1 MLKGCLNWVS
11 RHEFRKLIRWVALR
25 ILANQTTCRLWSFWT
40 SVPMLCLLTI
50 LNAHL
55 AWLALWNF
63 VFWQLL
69 LVVVVLVKPEEDPSW
84 AVAMIR
90 SIHDSFKDQHQYEI
104 SQCSLSI
111 LRKWYAEA
119 WTKAHNTHFNLILLQ
134 ETLQWHENAKIH
146 SVSQKSKQTHWTVAI
161 IYFVNV

>member
-63 VFWQLL
+63 VLWQLL
-69 LVVVVLVKPEEDPSW
+69 LVVLVLVKPEEDPSW

-119 WTKAHNTHFNLILLQ
+119 WTKAHNTSISYFYR
-134 ETLQWHENAKIH
+134 K
-146 SVSQKSKQTHWTVAI
+146 QKSKQTHWTVAI
-161 IYFVNV
+161 IYFVSM